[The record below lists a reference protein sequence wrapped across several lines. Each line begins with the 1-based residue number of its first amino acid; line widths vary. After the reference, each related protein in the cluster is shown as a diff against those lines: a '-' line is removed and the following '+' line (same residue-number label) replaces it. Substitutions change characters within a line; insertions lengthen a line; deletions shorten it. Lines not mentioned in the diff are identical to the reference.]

1 MEKDSNAFSNHEI
14 ELLNNSGTVKFDD
27 IKQSLDNTNKSSK
40 FDVYNNTIN
49 SYYKEKEKS
58 DKMFTDKEDEIKFLQ
73 RKVKMLEKKNK
84 DQSDEINEL
93 KLKYKAYDP
102 DQINE

>member
-93 KLKYKAYDP
+93 KLKFKAYDP